1 MQSSSRLLM
10 VTREHLAD
18 RRYGLGR
25 SITPIQTALEQQGW
39 HVRYLCQHDLTAAD
53 LAKRQ
58 QYLRYFNHVPL
69 LRHHMGRRLMLGAWA
84 ERLQMGWLAA
94 EIAHKEQYRFVH
106 LHDPWLATGFA
117 WAYRRLGLKGVYW
130 GVTQH
135 GFGCYS
141 RATHDDGL
149 IQGPRAQRWLRRLEA
164 RTLDAAHWVV
174 APTQLSL
181 EQLARD
187 LALPSIP
194 HHWHAIPH
202 ARPELS
208 VPSRDDARQQLQWDK
223 GAFYILAVGRIVP
236 LKRFDLLVTACAAL
250 AARYPQLRLC
260 ILGEGHRDH
269 LYAQASA
276 AGFADRLFCL
286 STEDVSPYLA
296 AADLYISTSATE
308 SFGLANLEALVAGTA
323 SLCTAVGGVPEV
335 VGAGAQLIHGEQTVL
350 QQAIEGFLQQPTH
363 LAYWQQCAKQ
373 HAQQWPDKQ
382 QIGAA
387 YAALYQTVA
396 ANHSTTT

>member
-25 SITPIQTALEQQGW
+25 SIAPIQTALEQQGW
-39 HVRYLCQHDLTAAD
+39 HVRYLCQHDLTATD

-58 QYLRYFNHVPL
+58 RYLGYFNHMPL
-69 LRHHMGRRLMLGAWA
+69 VRHHTGRRLMLGAWA

-117 WAYRRLGLKGVYW
+117 WAYRRLGLKEIYW
-130 GVTQH
+130 GITQH

-149 IQGPRAQRWLRRLEA
+149 IQGPRAQRCLRRLEA
-164 RTLDAAHWVV
+164 RTLAAADWVV

-194 HHWHAIPH
+194 HHWHTIPH

-208 VPSRDDARQQLQWDK
+208 VPRRDDARQQLQWDK
-223 GAFYILAVGRIVP
+223 EAFYVVAVGRIVP
-236 LKRFDLLVTACAAL
+236 LKRFDLLVAACAAL
-250 AARYPQLRLC
+250 APRYPQLRLC
-260 ILGEGHRDH
+260 ILGEGQRDH

-296 AADLYISTSATE
+296 AADLYVSTSATE

-350 QQAIEGFLQQPTH
+350 QHAIEGFLQQPTQ

-373 HAQQWPDKQ
+373 HAEQWPDKQ

-396 ANHSTTT
+396 ANHTTPA